1 MSLKTKCKIFIKN
14 KMVGSVVVYTFS
26 AFLNS
31 AVPFLILP
39 LLTRYLSTDEYGI
52 VSMFNATVG
61 LITPF
66 LSLGSSVAIQRK
78 LVERDKAG
86 NKEFIFNSFI
96 LVFSATFLM
105 MLLFFMFKNNITH
118 FTGIPR
124 ELLFYVV
131 FMSLSTALV
140 NCVCAVLQI
149 LEKPKEYAVYQNLCT
164 ILNLLLSLYLV
175 VVLKLGVSGRIYGI
189 VYSKLLF
196 AFLGVL
202 LIIKYVGIKPHIRI
216 SYLKDIFLHYGI
228 PMIPTE
234 VKSTVLTYT
243 DRLFVTNMISL
254 GETGVYSVGNQFAM
268 PILLLAQAF
277 NLAFLPW
284 LYKKLEHDK
293 DEEKI
298 MIIRLT
304 YAYFVVIIAIAL
316 VWTTISKPLIS
327 FIVGKEYHGAE
338 IYVFWLSMGYAF
350 TGMHMMVVN
359 YIYYYKKATS
369 YAFVTTAVIILNVV
383 LNYILINV
391 FGSVGAAQ
399 ATMIADFLS
408 FVFTWLLSMKISR
421 MPWFNKNVFRKG
433 EV

>member
-1 MSLKTKCKIFIKN
+1 M
-14 KMVGSVVVYTFS
+14 
-26 AFLNS
+26 
-31 AVPFLILP
+31 
-39 LLTRYLSTDEYGI
+39 
-52 VSMFNATVG
+52 
-61 LITPF
+61 
-66 LSLGSSVAIQRK
+66 
-78 LVERDKAG
+78 
-86 NKEFIFNSFI
+86 
-96 LVFSATFLM
+96 
-105 MLLFFMFKNNITH
+105 
-118 FTGIPR
+118 
-124 ELLFYVV
+124 
-131 FMSLSTALV
+131 
-140 NCVCAVLQI
+140 
-149 LEKPKEYAVYQNLCT
+149 
-164 ILNLLLSLYLV
+164 
-175 VVLKLGVSGRIYGI
+175 
-189 VYSKLLF
+189 
-196 AFLGVL
+196 
-202 LIIKYVGIKPHIRI
+202 
-216 SYLKDIFLHYGI
+216 
-228 PMIPTE
+228 
-234 VKSTVLTYT
+234 LTYT

-298 MIIRLT
+298 MIVRLT